1 MNSLYQNLLRQ
12 SDTLAQLLDRA
23 DVDLTAPVSGQIE
36 TLLANLDRSLA
47 DYVDFSRTE
56 PNLAKRE
63 KATLRSKRFADDIQL
78 MKDRYARAQTRAAQ
92 RQTHGD
98 ERNELFQR
106 TAPTSTTPTAPG
118 AISIS
123 IGGAAS
129 SSATD
134 YYAGESAALH
144 RTESHLDDFLTA
156 GRAALA
162 DLADQRHV
170 LKRTHRRMLDAAN
183 TLGLSRSL
191 IGAIERRG
199 IQDTWVFVALVVV
212 SVVAMWGMYAYFRG

>member
-12 SDTLAQLLDRA
+12 SDTLTQLLDRA
-23 DVDLTAPVSGQIE
+23 DMDLTAPVSGQIE

-78 MKDRYARAQTRAAQ
+78 MKERYARAQTRAAQ

-106 TAPTSTTPTAPG
+106 TNPTSAPTPG

-123 IGGAAS
+123 IGGAAT

-212 SVVAMWGMYAYFRG
+212 SVLAMWGMYAYFRG